1 MPVIPLPTRST
12 VASSVDS
19 GFSFSGPVSVSFSG
33 EGADGVAAYLC
44 SYLNGHL
51 NLDCLAE
58 PQEDA
63 GSTEGAILP
72 ENSIT
77 IDKSGTVR
85 QFWQYRD
92 IGLWGICL
100 MERSVG
106 LPCSMP
112 FGMP

>member
-1 MPVIPLPTRST
+1 MPVIPLPSRFS
-12 VASSVDS
+12 VVSSVDS

-63 GSTEGAILP
+63 GSTEGALLL
-72 ENSIT
+72 
-77 IDKSGTVR
+77 
-85 QFWQYRD
+85 F
-92 IGLWGICL
+92 
-100 MERSVG
+100 
-106 LPCSMP
+106 
-112 FGMP
+112 